1 MGFASIRE
9 CTVTSGVLAGE
20 KADLL
25 VLPVSKDALQL
36 SVDVREVLGGDGP
49 VAAALASG
57 DFKGDP
63 NEVLLVYAGHPSF
76 ARVLLLGIGP
86 IKDLTLERVRSTGA
100 AALRRARDLGVG
112 RALFVL
118 PYPGVTA
125 WTRAEQLTAAVE
137 GAFLGTWQFTDLK
150 TVDREKFKFVGS
162 VGFLLPADTPAPE
175 ADAALHRG
183 RVRSEGVI
191 LARELAQT
199 PANLMTPTLLAR
211 AAEQVA
217 REEGL
222 RSTILERAECEA
234 LGMGLYLGVARG
246 SEEPPKFI
254 VLEYDAG
261 RKDAPKV
268 ALVGKAVTFD
278 AGGISLKP
286 AAGMHEMKWDMCGG
300 AAVIGAMKCL
310 RALACPVD
318 VIAVVPAV
326 ENLPSGRATK
336 PGDVHKSYLGKTV
349 EILNTDAEG
358 RLILADA
365 LGWTVRNH
373 KPAAIID
380 LATLTGAVLV
390 ALGHHGAAVL
400 TNNDPLMGRIDAAA
414 RSSGERVWRLPI
426 WEEYPEHLK
435 SDTADLKNI
444 ADGNA
449 GGGTIAG
456 GAFLREFVE
465 ETPWAH
471 IDIAGTAYWDKDRP
485 HLPKGPSG
493 YGVRLLLDLLEG
505 YGRSE

>member
-9 CTVTSGVLAGE
+9 CTVVCGALSGE
-20 KADLL
+20 KAELL
-25 VLPVSKDALQL
+25 VLPVSKDTPQLPAEASAL
-36 SVDVREVLGGDGP
+36 LGAEGP
-49 VAAALASG
+49 AALALASG
-57 DFKGDP
+57 DFKADP
-63 NEVLLVYAGHPSF
+63 NEVLLVYSGHPAF
-76 ARVLLLGIGP
+76 PRVLLLGTGQA
-86 IKDLTLERVRSTGA
+86 KDLTLERVRSTA
-100 AALRRARDLGVG
+100 AAAARRARDLGVA
-112 RALFVL
+112 RALFAL
-118 PYPGVTA
+118 PFPGVTA
-125 WTRAEQLTAAVE
+125 WSAAEQLTAAVE
-137 GAFLGTWQFTDLK
+137 GVHLGTWQFTELK
-150 TVDREKFKFVGS
+150 TVDREKFRSIGQAA
-162 VGFLLPADTPAPE
+162 FLLPEGGAKGE
-175 ADAALHRG
+175 YEAALHRG
-183 RVRSEGVI
+183 RVRAEGVM

-199 PANLMTPTLLAR
+199 PANLMTPAVLAR
-211 AAEQVA
+211 AAEQMA
-217 REEGL
+217 REAGL
-222 RSTILERAECEA
+222 KATILEREECES
-234 LGMGLYLGVARG
+234 LGMGLFLGVARG
-246 SEEPPKFI
+246 SDEPPKFI
-254 VLEYDAG
+254 VLEYESG

-318 VIAVVPAV
+318 VVAVVPAV

-336 PGDVHKSYLGKTV
+336 PGDVHRSYLGKTV

-365 LGWTVRNH
+365 LGWAVRNH
-373 KPAAIID
+373 KPAAVVD

-400 TNNDPLMGRIDAAA
+400 TNDDALMARLDTAA
-414 RSSGERVWRLPI
+414 RSSGERIWRLPI

-505 YGRSE
+505 YGQNA